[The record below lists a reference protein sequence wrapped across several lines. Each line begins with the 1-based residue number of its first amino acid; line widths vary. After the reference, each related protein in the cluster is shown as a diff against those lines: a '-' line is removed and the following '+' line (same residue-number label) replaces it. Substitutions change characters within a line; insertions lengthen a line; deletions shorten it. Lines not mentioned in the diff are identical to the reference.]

1 MTKHLQQR
9 VNSYVNLLAND
20 IGRIQELLAQVNE
33 LVSADNPKKVH
44 LLAQQLTTASLDTE
58 WVVAPRQYS
67 QADWYMLA
75 FDRLLGFAGV
85 TAYDILTPAER
96 EELTLVFP
104 DLDEPATFEF
114 EVNHDDNGGAY
125 FTELGTGKRLFYWS
139 LTRRQIYF
147 NADAITDL
155 LVSNFRKKTTA
166 ARIRPVA
173 SLLTAFGRY
182 MEAEFDYQVDYNILE
197 TQDDFLYPLKQKDMP
212 AGMLDRLFVLSAD
225 SNYFLQAIPNGA
237 GLVLNNGIEVRV
249 FYVND
254 PSVQDAQRWHFQVV
268 DGQDAISWLD
278 VLLDYDFIGAWYL
291 GERRYLAIENEPL
304 VFEEQISESVPTPAE
319 SEKTVKS
326 AKPEVLMPKQ
336 SEELS

>member
-20 IGRIQELLAQVNE
+20 IGRIQELLAQANE

-58 WVVAPRQYS
+58 WVIAPRQYS
-67 QADWYMLA
+67 QADWYMLV

-96 EELTLVFP
+96 EELTLVFH

-114 EVNHDDNGGAY
+114 EVNQDDNGGAY
-125 FTELGTGKRLFYWS
+125 FTELGTHKRLFYWS
-139 LTRRQIYF
+139 LTRHQIYF

-155 LVSNFRKKTTA
+155 LVANFRKKTTA
-166 ARIRPVA
+166 ARIRPIA
-173 SLLTAFGRY
+173 RLLTAFGRY

-197 TQDDFLYPLKQKDMP
+197 THD
-212 AGMLDRLFVLSAD
+212 VLSAD
-225 SNYFLQAIPNGA
+225 SNYFLQSIPNGA
-237 GLVLNNGIEVRV
+237 GLVLNNGVEVRV

-254 PSVQDAQRWHFQVV
+254 PTVQDAQRWHFQVV

-291 GERRYLAIENEPL
+291 GERRYLAIESAPL
-304 VFEEQISESVPTPAE
+304 VFEEQVNESVAATLVESAPAI
-319 SEKTVKS
+319 KS
-326 AKPEVLMPKQ
+326 VKPEVLMPKQ
-336 SEELS
+336 AEELS

>member
-33 LVSADNPKKVH
+33 LASADNPKKVH
-44 LLAQQLTTASLDTE
+44 LLAQQLTTSSLDTE
-58 WVVAPRQYS
+58 WVVVPRQYS
-67 QADWYMLA
+67 QADWYLLA
-75 FDRLLGFAGV
+75 FDRFLQFAKV
-85 TAYDILTPAER
+85 TTYDILTPAER

-104 DLDEPATFEF
+104 GLDEPATFEF

-125 FTELGTGKRLFYWS
+125 FTELGTQKRLFYWS

-155 LVSNFRKKTTA
+155 LVENFRKKTTA
-166 ARIRPVA
+166 ARIRPIA
-173 SLLTAFGRY
+173 NLLTTFGRY
-182 MEAEFDYQVDYNILE
+182 MEQEFDYQVDYNILE
-197 TQDDFLYPLKQKDMP
+197 TQDDFLYPMKQKELP

-237 GLVLNNGIEVRV
+237 GLVLDRGVEVRL

-254 PSVQDAQRWHFQVV
+254 ATASNAQRWHFQVM

-291 GERRYLAIENEPL
+291 VERRYLAIESEPL
-304 VFEEQISESVPTPAE
+304 VFE
-319 SEKTVKS
+319 KTAVNDPETND
-326 AKPEVLMPKQ
+326 ANEPVIKPEVLIPK
-336 SEELS
+336 SVEELA